1 MQFFGSYLDDGI
13 SRVHS
18 DKVAGTHAVALAD
31 DATILLSD
39 NPQYVS
45 LIGVFETAN
54 GFSAWFGTGYNHVAL
69 LSSYGGT
76 TNFGVADTDGRTCI
90 ISSGHDLTFKN
101 RTGGSASYML
111 YIFGGYMA
119 L

>member
-1 MQFFGSYLDDGI
+1 MQFFGSYIDDAI

-18 DKVAGTHAVALAD
+18 DKLTGTHAVTLAD
-31 DATILLSD
+31 DATIVLAD
-39 NPQYVS
+39 TVQYAS
-45 LIGVFETAN
+45 LIGVFETDN

-76 TNFGVADTDGRTCI
+76 TNFGVGDTDGRTCI
-90 ISSGHDLTFKN
+90 ISSAHDLTFKN
-101 RTGGSASYML
+101 RTGAPAHYML